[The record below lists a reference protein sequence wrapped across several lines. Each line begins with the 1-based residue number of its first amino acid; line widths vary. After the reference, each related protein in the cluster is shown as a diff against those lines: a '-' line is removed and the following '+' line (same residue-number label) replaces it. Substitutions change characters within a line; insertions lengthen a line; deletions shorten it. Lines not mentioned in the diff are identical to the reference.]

1 MKKRFYGV
9 MVVCLLGAVF
19 FMGCGS
25 DAPEEPVEQKPA
37 VNGVVVPAGADVQ
50 QEFPVS
56 LGGATEL
63 KPGDLLNCCRGC
75 CHRGGRYR
83 SDVSGKLLL
92 RKCSQIESVLWQSER
107 TDGIYDRLFGN
118 VKG

>member
-1 MKKRFYGV
+1 MNRS
-9 MVVCLLGAVF
+9 LL
-19 FMGCGS
+19 S
-25 DAPEEPVEQKPA
+25 
-37 VNGVVVPAGADVQ
+37 NGVVVPAGADVQ

-63 KPGDLLNCCRGC
+63 KPGDLLIAAEAVVIEANDTEVMFQASCSYGNAA
-75 CHRGGRYR
+75 
-83 SDVSGKLLL
+83 KL
-92 RKCSQIESVLWQSER
+92 KSVLWQSER